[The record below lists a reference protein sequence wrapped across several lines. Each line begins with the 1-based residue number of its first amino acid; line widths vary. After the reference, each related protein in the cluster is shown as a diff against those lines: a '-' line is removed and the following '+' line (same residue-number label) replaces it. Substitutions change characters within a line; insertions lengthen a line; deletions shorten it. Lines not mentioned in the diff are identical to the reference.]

1 MSAPSWRDP
10 RLLLGLLLILVSV
23 VVGASVVGR
32 ARDTTGV
39 WALAHPVGAGAP
51 ITQADLRVVQVHLD
65 PSTLSGYVPAS
76 TDPVAGT
83 VALRGL
89 GTGELLPVGSLGRV
103 GDLTSRPVTI
113 PLAGNVPR
121 GVVEAALVDV
131 WVVPSATSTPTS
143 TSISSSASTS
153 SEAGEPRRLVEA
165 AEVTSVVDG
174 GGALASRS
182 GADVQVLIPEGALPT
197 VLRALSQDD
206 DLVLVPVP
214 GAGDRS

>member
-39 WALAHPVGAGAP
+39 WALAHPVGAGAS
-51 ITQADLRVVQVHLD
+51 ITEADLRVVQVHLD
-65 PSTLSGYVPAS
+65 PATLARYVPADAD
-76 TDPVAGT
+76 TARGA

-89 GTGELLPVGSLGRV
+89 AAGELLAVDSLGRV
-103 GDLTSRPVTI
+103 GDLTSRPVTV
-113 PLAGNVPR
+113 PVAGNVPR

-131 WVVPSATSTPTS
+131 WVVPST
-143 TSISSSASTS
+143 SSAVTTTTATTA
-153 SEAGEPRRLVEA
+153 EAGEPQRLVEA
-165 AEVTSVVDG
+165 AEVTAVVDG
-174 GGALASRS
+174 AGALASRS
-182 GADVQVLIPEGALPT
+182 GADVQVLVPEGALPA
-197 VLRALSQDD
+197 VLRAISQDD